1 VGIPTFVLSTVIHY
15 FERVIPTSRRYVREC
30 AVVLSSCRPVVLEFN
45 DIIIFVTIIVRIRVR
60 VGDNVF
66 FLPTTVSNVPIRY
79 LTYLR
84 RIIIAHT

>member
-1 VGIPTFVLSTVIHY
+1 MGIPTFVLSTVIHY
-15 FERVIPTSRRYVREC
+15 FVRVIPTSRRYEC
-30 AVVLSSCRPVVLEFN
+30 VVVLSSCRPVVLEFN